1 MKTRHLTTLLIFAAL
16 ITSVA
21 GDIII
26 ESRQGGK
33 NSSWYT
39 EVKGNWMDSE
49 AKSLARGCSPE
60 SLGSR
65 FVIIEGNFT
74 PAEATFTPFIQEA
87 GMYDVYVT
95 WGRSGNAT
103 NVKYNIFNGSES
115 KTIYLDQDGWGAKGT
130 PNSGIWVHLGT
141 YNLPAGNRSYVSV
154 LSDSVTG
161 QPQQT
166 DSGRVYTDAA
176 MFSLRVKGASGGS
189 PQNPGFPAPSSESQ
203 TRSPF
208 GTSPAASSAS
218 SPSPFGKPSAPAPS
232 SPFGASASTT
242 SSSPFGASPQPRT
255 QPGSPFGTSPAASS
269 PFLAKPQAPS
279 TSSQAVSQTGS
290 PFSGNPPSAPAPT
303 IPVSTPSSFPSQGGF
318 TSRAQPP
325 ATNVAS
331 SGPPVSL
338 RWYTSYSQAV
348 KAGIAQRKKIIL
360 FFRFDNDPNSQ
371 NLERLV
377 LNAHGVKAT
386 LVKNYICGKI
396 DIPENR
402 KVCEYYGV
410 FQGPTFILLD
420 ERGYSIGKMDNIRD
434 ATQFLQE
441 LSRYR

>member
-269 PFLAKPQAPS
+269 A
-279 TSSQAVSQTGS
+279 SSPS
-290 PFSGNPPSAPAPT
+290 PFGKPSAPAPSS
-303 IPVSTPSSFPSQGGF
+303 PFGASASTTSSSPFGASPQPRTQPGSPFG
-318 TSRAQPP
+318 TSP
-325 ATNVAS
+325 AA
-331 SGPPVSL
+331 
-338 RWYTSYSQAV
+338 
-348 KAGIAQRKKIIL
+348 
-360 FFRFDNDPNSQ
+360 
-371 NLERLV
+371 
-377 LNAHGVKAT
+377 
-386 LVKNYICGKI
+386 
-396 DIPENR
+396 
-402 KVCEYYGV
+402 
-410 FQGPTFILLD
+410 
-420 ERGYSIGKMDNIRD
+420 
-434 ATQFLQE
+434 
-441 LSRYR
+441 